1 MSSLQAV
8 VVFNLFMLGMLALD
22 LGVFHRRAHA
32 ISFREASLRSGF
44 WVVLSLAF
52 NLGLYFW
59 RGPQPALEFLTGYI
73 LEKSLSIDNVFLFAV
88 IFSTMGLPPPYQH
101 KVLFWGVLGAL
112 AMRAVLIGTG
122 VALISRFG
130 WILYIFGIFLVITG
144 ATLLRRQR
152 QPIRPERNPLL
163 RLARRVFP
171 ITEDYKGAS
180 FFLRRNGRLCAT
192 PLFLVLLMIETT
204 DVVLALD
211 SIPAVLAITQD
222 PFIIYTSNAFAILG
236 LRALYFLLAGA
247 MEKLR
252 YLRVAVSVILI
263 FVGAKMLLAHFYKV
277 PVLFSL
283 LVICVTLGISV
294 LASLR
299 PDRRSIKRLLVSKT
313 SFDL

>member
-8 VVFNLFMLGMLALD
+8 VVFNLFVLGMLALD

-32 ISFREASLRSGF
+32 ISFREASLWSGF

-73 LEKSLSIDNVFLFAV
+73 LEKSLSLDNVFLFAV
-88 IFSTMGLPPPYQH
+88 IFSTNGLPPPYQH

-112 AMRAVLIGTG
+112 AMRAVLIGPG

-130 WILYIFGIFLVITG
+130 WILCIFGIFLVITG
-144 ATLLRRQR
+144 ATLLRRER
-152 QPIRPERNPLL
+152 QSIRPERNPLL

-192 PLFLVLLMIETT
+192 
-204 DVVLALD
+204 
-211 SIPAVLAITQD
+211 
-222 PFIIYTSNAFAILG
+222 
-236 LRALYFLLAGA
+236 
-247 MEKLR
+247 
-252 YLRVAVSVILI
+252 
-263 FVGAKMLLAHFYKV
+263 
-277 PVLFSL
+277 
-283 LVICVTLGISV
+283 
-294 LASLR
+294 
-299 PDRRSIKRLLVSKT
+299 
-313 SFDL
+313 